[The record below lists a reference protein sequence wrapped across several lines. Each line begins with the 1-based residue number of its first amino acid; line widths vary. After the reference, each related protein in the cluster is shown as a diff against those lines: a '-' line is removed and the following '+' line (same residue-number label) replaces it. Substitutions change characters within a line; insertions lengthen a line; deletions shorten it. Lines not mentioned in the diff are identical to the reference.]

1 MHEGISV
8 HSIDNLTNANSNPQ
22 NLLIRFVENT
32 HHTVAVCT
40 MYDSVCKA
48 STNWATL
55 CIIRRY
61 FYRRI
66 THTIT
71 PSFNRVSTTARLV
84 ISRIPRTPT
93 FQSVLLHHEHGTLD
107 IFILCE
113 RMPIRYRNDGY
124 A

>member
-48 STNWATL
+48 FDSL
-55 CIIRRY
+55 
-61 FYRRI
+61 FVL
-66 THTIT
+66 
-71 PSFNRVSTTARLV
+71 SDG
-84 ISRIPRTPT
+84 T
-93 FQSVLLHHEHGTLD
+93 FID
-107 IFILCE
+107 
-113 RMPIRYRNDGY
+113 